1 MSSIEAL
8 LAREACQRLCLDFA
22 VHADASAAE
31 ALAALFVEDGVFDRP
46 GQTSQGRVT
55 IRAAIAARPAEVWT
69 RHYCSNIRIDL
80 SSDGQSA
87 IGQSYLLLFRGRNGA
102 TYNEIVRAEYHDAF
116 VLTTSG
122 WRIQSRKVAVLP

>member
-87 IGQSYLLLFRGRNGA
+87 IGQSYLLLFRGRHGA
-102 TYNEIVRAEYHDAF
+102 TDHEIVRAEYHDAF

>member
-1 MSSIEAL
+1 MGSVEAL

-22 VHADASAAE
+22 AHADASAAE
-31 ALAALFVEDGVFDRP
+31 ASAALFVEDGVFDRP
-46 GQTSQGRVT
+46 GQISQGRET

-80 SSDGQSA
+80 ASDGLSA
-87 IGQSYLLLFRGRNGA
+87 SGQSYLLLFRGRHGSA
-102 TYNEIVRAEYHDAF
+102 DHEIVRAEYRDTFA
-116 VLTTSG
+116 LTASG